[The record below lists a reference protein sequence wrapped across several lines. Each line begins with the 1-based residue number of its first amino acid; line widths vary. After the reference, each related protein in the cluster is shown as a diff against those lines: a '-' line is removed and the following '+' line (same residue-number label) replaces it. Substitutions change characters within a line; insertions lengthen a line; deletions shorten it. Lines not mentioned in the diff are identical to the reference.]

1 MSWTK
6 QSVCK
11 MCRREGVKLYRK
23 GVRCETAKCAI
34 TRRNYQPGQHSWTRG
49 KPSEYGVGLRE
60 KQKCKR
66 YYGVLERQFRR
77 YFDVANRMTGN
88 TGANLMSLLERRLDS
103 AVYQLG
109 LAPSRRAAR
118 LLIAHGHV
126 LVNGRRC
133 SAASRLGR
141 VGDRL
146 GVLGREKTK
155 KMVASAL
162 EVRKGHAAPAWLSF
176 DEAKVEGVVTA
187 LPRREDVSFEVQE
200 QLIVELMSK

>member
-133 SAASRLGR
+133 SAASRLVR

>member
-49 KPSEYGVGLRE
+49 KPSEYGTGLRE

-77 YFDVANRMTGN
+77 YFFLANRMTGN
-88 TGANLMSLLERRLDS
+88 TGANLLSLLERRLDS

-118 LLIAHGHV
+118 LLVAHGHV

-133 SAASRLGR
+133 SAASRLVR

-146 GVLGREKTK
+146 GVLSREKTRK
-155 KMVASAL
+155 IVGNAL
-162 EVRKGHAAPAWLSF
+162 EVRKGHVAPAWLSF
-176 DEAKVEGVVTA
+176 DETKVEGAVTA
-187 LPRREDVSFEVQE
+187 LPRREDVTFEVQE

>member
-6 QSVCK
+6 ESVCK

-49 KPSEYGVGLRE
+49 KPSEYGIGLRE

-66 YYGVLERQFRR
+66 YYGVLETQFRR
-77 YFDVANRMTGN
+77 YFAIANRMSGN
-88 TGANLMSLLERRLDS
+88 TGANLLTLLERRLDS

-118 LLIAHGHV
+118 QAVAHGHV
-126 LVNGRRC
+126 KVNGTRC
-133 SAASRLGR
+133 TASARLLKVSDSIGLMGR
-141 VGDRL
+141 D
-146 GVLGREKTK
+146 KTK
-155 KMVASAL
+155 KMVTNAL
-162 EVRKGHAAPAWLSF
+162 EVRKGHVAPSWLVF
-176 DEAKVEGVVTA
+176 DETKMEGLVNA
-187 LPRREDVSFEVQE
+187 LPTREDVTFEVQE